1 MNDIFD
7 VWKTEGLP
15 EPTIE
20 EQFGA
25 DVPDRTTL
33 ILPLLID
40 NQDDLIKGHEKGPEN
55 KTDEIKK
62 RRTDV
67 FDLLKSDLK
76 LSKPKIAKT
85 LDLTERQ
92 VKDVFDYLVNNGYIH
107 HEGPAKG
114 GKWVIDRDFE

>member
-1 MNDIFD
+1 M
-7 VWKTEGLP
+7 VVY
-15 EPTIE
+15 
-20 EQFGA
+20 QFLFG
-25 DVPDRTTL
+25 TL

-40 NQDDLIKGHEKGPEN
+40 DQDNLIKGPEKSPKKGPEN

-107 HEGPAKG
+107 HEGSAKG